1 MSAYPRS
8 RNPFADDGDE
18 EEDEP
23 QDWAGERERSPLSEA
38 DRRQRQLQ
46 QEAMRS
52 AQSATD
58 SSNRSL
64 RLIYESEKMG
74 TDTAEELMRQ
84 GEALRRTER
93 MVDNMEE
100 DLKTSQKHINSI
112 KSVWGGIVNY
122 FKGKPE
128 PRAAP
133 EEPVGYQ
140 ANSRLQA
147 ALNESKE
154 HEDKYQQSHP
164 NLKKLDT
171 SGFGVS
177 GISPEGPTSNQN
189 GYPWNQHLRATHQ
202 QLDSNLD
209 EMSLGLS
216 RLKNLGLGL
225 QVELEDQDS
234 SIDNLLG
241 KVDRMDGKINATNQQ
256 IKSLK

>member
-93 MVDNMEE
+93 M
-100 DLKTSQKHINSI
+100 
-112 KSVWGGIVNY
+112 
-122 FKGKPE
+122 
-128 PRAAP
+128 
-133 EEPVGYQ
+133 
-140 ANSRLQA
+140 A

-202 QLDSNLD
+202 QLDSNLGESSAGSTVVHGLTHEEPLLMISSSLLCPPD

>member
-128 PRAAP
+128 PR
-133 EEPVGYQ
+133 EFLVCV
-140 ANSRLQA
+140 RLQA

-154 HEDKYQQSHP
+154 HEDKYQQIWNPCGSAR
-164 NLKKLDT
+164 
-171 SGFGVS
+171 
-177 GISPEGPTSNQN
+177 N